1 MPNPYPINSPEYV
14 NWKNTHEGT
23 GQQVDSKYWQDLANT
38 VKGTDYEQM
47 FNNNP
52 WRNYNYKETGWQ
64 KFLNLL
70 GFRSGADKMREEMT
84 LASNKYDSDLLAKM
98 QQDEYNSSVAQ
109 AERMRQA
116 GQNPDLL
123 GTSGVSDAAPMA
135 EQSVPEIPEDF
146 ASNPASFASGV
157 LSLVMSGIG
166 FAKDFQTFQN
176 LKQTVDGQNIRNAQG
191 LYDLALSTAL
201 NATQG
206 LPNGGFY
213 DNETGEP
220 TGDSSPV
227 DWLKERGFQVA
238 NTLPKRLR
246 KRFQNQY
253 SDVIQG
259 IPFEKEKFKSWRESM
274 EAYHA
279 TLRGVGSKYYSGNW
293 QDDLYLVTNELS
305 QFADKLE
312 KYSLTNKAEYE
323 ESYNPELAAETTNL
337 GNQLQHDYAQ
347 SELSHDVPEASAEA
361 KKATFKNTAQ
371 QDTISRQINST
382 IANIVDKLSRK
393 AEQGDIIAQGI
404 LLFFSVARMASM
416 SASSTSGPKG
426 VSKSF
431 GFSF

>member
-14 NWKNTHEGT
+14 NWRYKHELT
-23 GQQVDSKYWQDLANT
+23 SHQVDSKYWQDLADK

-47 FNNNP
+47 FNDNP
-52 WRNYNYKETGWQ
+52 FRSYEYTISPLQ
-64 KFLNLL
+64 RFASFL
-70 GFRSGADKMREEMT
+70 GFRTGADKMREEMT
-84 LASNKYDSDLLAKM
+84 MASNKYDADLVAKM

-109 AERMRQA
+109 AERMKQA

-135 EQSVPEIPEDF
+135 EQAVPEIPEDF

-201 NATQG
+201 NATSG
-206 LPNGGFY
+206 LPPGK
-213 DNETGEP
+213 DITNETF
-220 TGDSSPV
+220 SQVSA
-227 DWLKERGFQVA
+227 RGSEIASQ
-238 NTLPKRLR
+238 LPKRLQ
-246 KRFQNQY
+246 KRFSSAYGQ
-253 SDVIQG
+253 VIQG
-259 IPFEKEKFKSWRESM
+259 IPYEKEKYKSWRESM

-279 TLRGVGSKYYSGNW
+279 TLKGVGSRYYSGNW
-293 QDDLYLVTNELS
+293 QDDLYIVTEELS
-305 QFADKLE
+305 KFNDKLE
-312 KYSLTNKAEYE
+312 KFSLQNKANYE
-323 ESYNPELAAETTNL
+323 EAYNPELAAETTNL

-371 QDTISRQINST
+371 QDTISKQINST
-382 IANIVDKLSRK
+382 IANIVDKLSRN

-404 LLFFSVARMASM
+404 LLFFSVARMVSM
-416 SASSTSGPKG
+416 SASSSSGPNG
-426 VSKSF
+426 VTKNFGLSF
-431 GFSF
+431 